1 MMLKTALFTAVVLS
15 NALLSAVALASEKD
29 KYFAQQCMK
38 EAYGYIITD
47 SRYQGTQ
54 TDEKFSYY
62 PIEEK
67 VLVLGEIKLKPDRF
81 MHIIVTIVYGWG
93 ERKKIDVTCE
103 HTETGGVKGV
113 TVGGEHKG

>member
-67 VLVLGEIKLKPDRF
+67 VFEAGEIKFVSDRF

-93 ERKKIDVTCE
+93 ERKKIDVTCD
-103 HTETGGVKGV
+103 HTETGVVKGV